1 MTEIVDSPLPLIG
14 GDASTELSANR
25 TAMSFDRTA
34 LSNDRTLMSVVRT
47 ALSLIGFGFTIF
59 QFFHKLSEQFLPKG
73 LPPEAPRRFGLALIL
88 LGVIILTFGIY
99 NHAHATKERR
109 RRRQALFEAQLIHHP
124 EIKRPNSAMIVA
136 VMLLV
141 VGLLALLRVGLSAG
155 PF

>member
-1 MTEIVDSPLPLIG
+1 MNDVANSGLQLIG
-14 GDASTELSANR
+14 ADASTELAANR

-59 QFFHKLSEQFLPKG
+59 QFFHKLSEQFLPEG
-73 LPPEAPRRFGLALIL
+73 LPPQAPRRFGLTLIV
-88 LGVIILTFGIY
+88 LGVVILTFGIY
-99 NHAHATKERR
+99 NHAHATWERR

-136 VMLLV
+136 VLLLV
-141 VGLLALLRVGLSAG
+141 VGLLAMLRVGLRAG

>member
-1 MTEIVDSPLPLIG
+1 MNEIVDSKLQLIG

-59 QFFHKLSEQFLPKG
+59 QFFHKLADQFLEG

-109 RRRQALFEAQLIHHP
+109 QRRQALFEAQLIHHP

-136 VMLLV
+136 VLLLV